1 MEKAIFRRFFPIRP
15 TPRRRAIA
23 IFFVVWLLCVWLWP
37 APAHAL
43 DPNKRLTQYTRTSWR
58 IQNGSAPS
66 GMYTIAQ
73 TSDGFLWF
81 LSSRGDIYRFDG
93 VRFVSWRLPVEADV
107 VGRIRNIVGDQSG
120 GLWALGANGIVHL
133 KGGLVTSHFELEGLA
148 PNASNISEDADGSL
162 WVVRG
167 ENGISEPVCHV
178 TERAVK
184 CFGKPNGIPISP
196 IDAILA
202 DGRGG
207 FWLGGQAALVHWH
220 DGVSE
225 MYPIKGLKSNTG
237 APGILSLAR
246 GSDGSVWVGIV
257 SKGSGQGLARFE
269 QGTVRSFVTK
279 TFDGSKFGVFNLHVD
294 RDGNLWV
301 GTDADGVFRVHGNA
315 VDHYARTEG
324 LSSDFVRSLFEDR
337 EGILWAATSNGV
349 DKFHD
354 PLVTTFSAVEG
365 LEKDWAVGILASR
378 DGTIWVANAE
388 SLDHI
393 EKNGSISSIRTGSGL
408 PGSQV
413 SSLLEDRTGN
423 MWVGVDDGLYVFKNG
438 HFRRLPEP
446 NHQPLGLVFDL
457 IEDVE
462 GNIWAECGGT
472 GKLVRIRDFRVQ
484 QEFSRSQIPTGRL
497 APDPQGGIWIGTR
510 NGDLALFRDGVLKKF
525 PAGSKANPWTNQ
537 IITEADGSVLAAF
550 DDGLVGL
557 RQGKVQRMTTKN
569 GLPCDGVI
577 SFVQD
582 KERRWWLNTQ
592 CGVVEFSDS
601 ELQRWWASPEAAI
614 QARFYDVLDGARPSA
629 RPPFKSA
636 ANSPDGRVWFVN
648 SGVVQMLD
656 PSRLSQKTPPA
667 MTFIESVIVDRK
679 ELAATGNL
687 SLAPHPRD
695 LRIDYTS
702 STFLIPQKVKFRYR
716 LEGHDHDWQD
726 AGTRRQAFYT
736 DLPPGK
742 YSFHVIACNSDGVW
756 NDNPSKLEFFIAPAY
771 YQTNW
776 FRALCAAV
784 FVAMLWMAYH
794 LRVRGLAKQFNI
806 TLDARVAERTR
817 IARELHDTLLQSFH
831 GLLMNFQTA
840 SRLLP
845 GRPTEAKEKLDNSIE
860 QAEEAILEGR
870 DAVQNLRSSTVQSN
884 DLAKAISTLGEELA
898 TESTNSPSPTF
909 RVTIEGVPRDLHPI
923 LRDEVYRI
931 AAEALRNAF
940 RHARARQIEAEIRY
954 DHQELRLHV
963 RDDGRGFDPIVSS
976 SQGRV
981 GHYGLPGMRERAKI
995 AGGKLTVWSEVG
1007 AGTEV
1012 ELQIPAITAYA
1023 KTSGRSWLSEK
1034 LSGKA
1039 KEMKSDI
1046 RP

>member
-1 MEKAIFRRFFPIRP
+1 MKKAIFRPFLPIRP
-15 TPRRRAIA
+15 NSGRTTIA
-23 IFFVVWLLCVWLWP
+23 TLFGASLLCVLAMASP
-37 APAHAL
+37 DHAL

-107 VGRIRNIVGDQSG
+107 VGRIRNIVGDQAG
-120 GLWALGANGIVHL
+120 GLWALGANGIVRL

-148 PNASNISEDADGSL
+148 PDANNITEDADGSL

-178 TERAVK
+178 TESAVK

-196 IDAILA
+196 IDAIMA

-246 GSDGSVWVGIV
+246 GPDGSVWVGIV

-301 GTDADGVFRVHGNA
+301 GTDADGIFRVHGNA

-365 LEKDWAVGILASR
+365 LAKDWAVGILASR

-393 EKNGSISSIRTGSGL
+393 EKDGSISSIRTGSGL

-413 SSLLEDRTGN
+413 SSLLEDRAGN
-423 MWVGVDDGLYVFKNG
+423 MWVGVDDGLYVFKDG

-457 IEDVE
+457 IEDAE

-537 IITEADGSVLAAF
+537 IIAKADGSVLAAF

-557 RQGKVQRMTTKN
+557 REGKVQRMTTKN
-569 GLPCDGVI
+569 GLPCEGVI

-582 KERRWWLNTQ
+582 KEKRWWLNTQ
-592 CGVVEFSDS
+592 CGIVEFPDS

-614 QARFYDVLDGARPSA
+614 EARFYDVLDGARPSA

-636 ANSPDGRVWFVN
+636 ANSSDGRVWFVN

-667 MTFIESVIVDRK
+667 VTFIESVIVDRK
-679 ELAATGNL
+679 EFAATGKL
-687 SLAPHPRD
+687 TFVPHPRD

-716 LEGHDHDWQD
+716 LDGHERDWQD

-736 DLPPGK
+736 DLPPGN
-742 YSFHVIACNSDGVW
+742 YSFRVIACNSDGVW
-756 NDNPSKLEFFIAPAY
+756 NDDSARLDFYIAPAY
-771 YQTNW
+771 YQTSW
-776 FRALCAAV
+776 FRVLFGAFL
-784 FVAMLWMAYH
+784 VAMLWMAH
-794 LRVRGLAKQFNI
+794 RFRLRHIARQFDM

-817 IARELHDTLLQSFH
+817 IARDLHDTLLQSFH
-831 GLLMNFQTA
+831 GLLMSFQSA

-845 GRPTEAKEKLDNSIE
+845 ERPLEAKEKLDSAIE
-860 QAEEAILEGR
+860 HAEEAILEGR
-870 DAVQNLRSSTVQSN
+870 DAVQGLRASTAEKN
-884 DLAKAISTLGEELA
+884 DLAKAISTMGEELA
-898 TESTNSPSPTF
+898 TDFTGSPTPTF
-909 RVTIEGVPRDLHPI
+909 RVAVEGAPRDLHPI
-923 LRDEVYRI
+923 LRDEIYRI

-940 RHARARQIEAEIRY
+940 RHAKARQIEVEIRY
-954 DHQELRLHV
+954 DNQQFQLRV
-963 RDDGRGFDPIVSS
+963 RDDGRGFDAKVPASP
-976 SQGRV
+976 GRG

-995 AGGKLTVWSEVG
+995 AGGRLTVWSEVG

-1012 ELQIPAITAYA
+1012 ELEIPASSAYA
-1023 KTSGRSWLSEK
+1023 KGRRRSWLAEK
-1034 LSGKA
+1034 LGAKA
-1039 KEMKSDI
+1039 K
-1046 RP
+1046 